1 MNQLLSQADTGDAA
15 TIDFLKSPIDYGI
28 SPVVAVAM
36 SRSDDQTY
44 TTQALPKVAILLC
57 TYHGEL
63 YLAEQLDSFATQTHT
78 NWEVWASDDASVD
91 QTLDILKSYQSA
103 WGSEKLSIKA
113 GPQKGFAA
121 NFLSLLCNPC
131 IEADF
136 YAFSDQ
142 DDVWDEKKLS
152 AALSLLGEVPS
163 EIPALYCGRTLLVDE
178 QNKEIGLSPLFRRPP
193 CFANA
198 LLQNI
203 GGGNTMVFNRSAR
216 NLVAMAGS
224 QLNVISH
231 DWWTYMVVSG
241 CGGKVFYDPVPHVR
255 YRQHIKNLVGTNRG
269 LSALLVRLKKILHGR
284 YREWLDV
291 NMVAL
296 DAIKN
301 ELTAENRIIFDFFSC
316 ARKKPY
322 FIKTLAIM
330 SSGVHRQTVPGN
342 MGVVLASLVNRM

>member
-1 MNQLLSQADTGDAA
+1 MNQLLSQVYTGDAA
-15 TIDFLKSPIDYGI
+15 TINFLKSPTDYGI

-36 SRSDDQTY
+36 PRSDDQTY

-57 TYHGEL
+57 TYHGEH

-178 QNKEIGLSPLFRRPP
+178 QNKEIGLSPLFSRPP

-216 NLVAMAGS
+216 NLVAVAGS

-231 DWWTYMVVSG
+231 DWWTYMVVTG

-255 YRQHIKNLVGTNRG
+255 YRQHINNLAGANQG
-269 LSALLVRLKKILHGR
+269 LSASLVRLKKILHGR
-284 YREWLDV
+284 YRGWLDI
-291 NMVAL
+291 NMAAL
-296 DAIKN
+296 DTIKSK
-301 ELTAENRIIFDFFSC
+301 LTAENRIILDSFSR

-322 FIKTLAIM
+322 FIKVLAIFF
-330 SSGVHRQTVPGN
+330 SGVHRQTVLGN
-342 MGVVLASLVNRM
+342 IGVVVASLVNRI